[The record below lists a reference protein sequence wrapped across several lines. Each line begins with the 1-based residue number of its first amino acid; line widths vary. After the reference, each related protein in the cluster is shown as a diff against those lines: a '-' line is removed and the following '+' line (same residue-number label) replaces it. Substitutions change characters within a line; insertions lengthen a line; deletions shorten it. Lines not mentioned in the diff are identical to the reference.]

1 MSNEVD
7 EIETPTSEVPTEQKD
22 SFRSFISTLA
32 SFSGDLSSLTC
43 PSFLLSSVSL
53 LEYRHV
59 FVQYWGD
66 HPELFASI
74 SKGETPEDRLL
85 SATRWFISTLYG
97 SYSSRATTAGME
109 RKPYNPILGEQYFA
123 QWTGDDDIGTT
134 VLKAEQVSHHPPIMG
149 FHLENK
155 KAGVILE
162 GHCGQKSRFALPAGI
177 DVSQTG
183 HAILTLPK
191 FNETYLVTL
200 PTLNVRGVITGK
212 PTVELSGTTYIVS
225 SVGLMATI
233 EYSTRGFFSGEK
245 HSFKAVLKSLED
257 GDTFYTAQGVWNG
270 VSTYTSASN
279 PEETYLFLD
288 SENDKGVTPEV
299 KPMKEMGPLE
309 SHKLWVKVT
318 HAINTKDYATASRE
332 KSQIEE
338 AQRLLARKRKER
350 GETQADALKVFVLV
364 DEDSDATGRAFAAL
378 RETLIE
384 AVGTKGLKEDENKP
398 HWRLRT

>member
-7 EIETPTSEVPTEQKD
+7 EIETPASEVPTEQKD
-22 SFRSFISTLA
+22 SFRSFIATLA

-53 LEYRHV
+53 LD
-59 FVQYWGD
+59 QYWGD

-85 SATRWFISTLYG
+85 NATRWFISTLYG
-97 SYSSRATTAGME
+97 SYSSRSTAAGME

-123 QWTGDDDIGTT
+123 QWTGDDELGIT

-183 HAILTLPK
+183 HAILTLPQ

-212 PTVELSGTTYIVS
+212 PSVELSGSTYIVS
-225 SVGLMATI
+225 SAGLMTTI
-233 EYSTRGFFSGEK
+233 NYSTRGFFSGEK
-245 HSFKAVLKSLED
+245 HSFKAVLRPLEG
-257 GDTFYTAQGVWNG
+257 GDAFYTAHGVWSG
-270 VSTYTSASN
+270 VSTYASANN
-279 PEETYLFLD
+279 PEETFLFFD
-288 SENDKGVTPEV
+288 SETNQGVAPEI
-299 KPMKEMGPLE
+299 KLMKDMGPLE
-309 SHKLWVKVT
+309 SHRLWAKVT
-318 HAINTKDYATASRE
+318 QAINTKDYATASRE
-332 KSQIEE
+332 KTHIEE
-338 AQRLLARKRKER
+338 AQRVLARARKER

-364 DEDSDATGRAFAAL
+364 DEDSDKTGRAFVVMK
-378 RETLIE
+378 EMLIE
-384 AVGTKGLKEDENKP
+384 TVGAKALKEDETKP